1 MSLLQKILATKR
13 EEVAGLR
20 RSEIEARLLDASPVR
35 PFRTALA
42 GAIVPV
48 ALIAEV
54 KRASPSEG
62 SIREPF
68 DPVALA
74 CAYRDAGAH
83 CLSVLTD
90 RLYFRA
96 EPEHLRLAREASG
109 LPVLRKD
116 FVVDA
121 LQITEARALGAD
133 AILLIVAALDDAHL
147 RAFREHAESLGMA
160 ALVEVHDEVEL
171 DRALATGATVV
182 GVNNR
187 DLSTFR
193 VDLAIGERVLSQIP
207 PDVLAVGESAITSF
221 ADVERLR
228 LAGARAVLI
237 GTTFCRASDPGAKVR
252 EVMGW

>member
-1 MSLLQKILATKR
+1 M
-13 EEVAGLR
+13 AGLR
-20 RSEIEARLLDASPVR
+20 RSEVEARLLDASPVR